1 MRVIAV
7 ASWLVLLGAPPFD
20 GLAHA
25 APTPA
30 VIDCATEAATLVRQE
45 SELPRLD
52 VVSPQDKPVVC
63 ITIETVMAFAGRV
76 KTHLAHCPGSTYA
89 ASAADWEKTRA
100 DYAKRFTQRRC
111 RRTLFD

>member
-7 ASWLVLLGAPPFD
+7 ASWLALLGAPM
-20 GLAHA
+20 HA
-25 APTPA
+25 APTHAAEVDCPA
-30 VIDCATEAATLVRQE
+30 QAATLARQE

-52 VVSPQDKPVVC
+52 VVSPKDKPVVC
-63 ITIETVMAFAGRV
+63 ITLETVIAFAGRV
-76 KTHLAHCPGSTYA
+76 KTHLAHCPGSSYA